1 LNCSKRIQEKPRRD
15 AALRWFPEE
24 SSRVQ
29 PGGSNPFRT
38 VPFRPKPPK
47 SGVSW
52 QTGGKENDPAGRR
65 RAGAH
70 PWYAWHK
77 AMVTVQVQLPE
88 ETFSALRRSPDE
100 MAGDLRLA
108 AAVHWYSRG
117 LISQERAAQVAG
129 LDRTDFILALAREG
143 VDAFAVD
150 MTSLRRELA
159 DG

>member
-1 LNCSKRIQEKPRRD
+1 
-15 AALRWFPEE
+15 
-24 SSRVQ
+24 
-29 PGGSNPFRT
+29 
-38 VPFRPKPPK
+38 
-47 SGVSW
+47 
-52 QTGGKENDPAGRR
+52 
-65 RAGAH
+65 
-70 PWYAWHK
+70 
-77 AMVTVQVQLPE
+77 
-88 ETFSALRRSPDE
+88 

-150 MTSLRRELA
+150 MNSLRRELA